1 MSLNTKPGL
10 HIELA
15 QDHTKLLVELPSGHH
30 ISIPIN
36 PTARTSERVHKCK
49 CGESHT
55 YVTSS
60 SIPNGFQ
67 AIVRLLLE
75 QKRQAVTDHE
85 NAQMADFQSGQR
97 AMIDHWLQYG
107 VGTEVSP
114 TQQKFDHDLRH
125 DPRWPRPNCV
135 FCRQEEAEKAARR
148 RVRKAKDKVYRP
160 GMPELSLE
168 DLD

>member
-1 MSLNTKPGL
+1 MSLTEKYTRPRPGL

-15 QDHTKLLVELPSGHH
+15 QDHTKFLVELPSGHH
-30 ISIPIN
+30 ILVPVS
-36 PTARTSERVHKCK
+36 
-49 CGESHT
+49 GQ
-55 YVTSS
+55 
-60 SIPNGFQ
+60 G
-67 AIVRLLLE
+67 AIALAKLLKQQVLL
-75 QKRQAVTDHE
+75 AVTE
-85 NAQMADFQSGQR
+85 SEEAKMADFQSGQR

-107 VGTEVSP
+107 VGSEVSP

-148 RVRKAKDKVYRP
+148 RVRKAKDKVYRS
-160 GMPELSLE
+160 GTPELSLE